1 MVIKRYIYL
10 KNTMN
15 IYITQIYLNR
25 ILSLKVNLLKAY
37 YAWYQ
42 SKVFC
47 MKTALYELS
56 HLNLTI
62 VL

>member
-15 IYITQIYLNR
+15 IYITQMYLNR

-37 YAWYQ
+37 YAWHW